1 MMLNGCA
8 PILGIIAGLAVLKSS
23 FRVCGNASLYVPL
36 RGTLACA
43 RAHSSVVTWN
53 ALSSFPPL
61 RRVSETWLVAGA
73 SVHRLTPFT
82 QLQLSHYLHMTCCI
96 ALAVAQLPGPMSVL
110 PVHVERETNC
120 QSLTF
125 ASHRPC
131 AAVRAHVY
139 GAEETVHGSSVDG
152 VCVPCIN
159 YRRYTSKQ
167 VQACSLHLPQ
177 RPWVA
182 CLEKYTADELFCMER
197 TRRASHATPNALV
210 YTALACCTSSIGAN
224 VPIQSRCGAS
234 PETPGAKSQNGQ
246 IAGCGAQLR
255 CTGPLPCQF
264 RQSLPAAWVVT
275 RKTEASVRVSPQSA
289 GMEHPGRSCL
299 TIAP

>member
-1 MMLNGCA
+1 
-8 PILGIIAGLAVLKSS
+8 
-23 FRVCGNASLYVPL
+23 
-36 RGTLACA
+36 
-43 RAHSSVVTWN
+43 
-53 ALSSFPPL
+53 
-61 RRVSETWLVAGA
+61 
-73 SVHRLTPFT
+73 
-82 QLQLSHYLHMTCCI
+82 MTCCI

-275 RKTEASVRVSPQSA
+275 HKTKCACFAAVGWDGASWAQLSHHSTLAHARAPPSSKRSNDSFPGLNGCPCDEGASP
-289 GMEHPGRSCL
+289 HLRRSL
-299 TIAP
+299 Q